1 MNTSLAVQPDQK
13 QWETTQLAALRQL
26 GLSDA
31 PAGDLAL
38 FLHYAQKT
46 GLDPFSRQIYMIGR
60 WDSRTGANRY
70 TIQSSI
76 DGLRIIAQRS
86 GEYAGQ
92 TQPVWCGEDGVWRD
106 VWLSSEMPRA
116 AKVGVYRVG
125 FAEPLY
131 AVATITSYC
140 PLGKDGRPTGLWSK
154 MPDVMLAK
162 VAEALAIR
170 KAFPNDL
177 SGIYTSEEMEQADVK
192 TLTPA
197 TPAET
202 PAEENPGATPK
213 ELTFTL
219 DPARRDKAI
228 KSINAAKSK
237 VELRKIWADLAEF
250 LDEKFQNSLGDQITL
265 KQLIVSKSNELPEEA

>member
-1 MNTSLAVQPDQK
+1 MNTTLAVKQDQN
-13 QWETTQLAALRQL
+13 QWDATQLAALRQI

-60 WDSRTGANRY
+60 WDSRSGGNRY

-92 TQPVWCGEDGVWRD
+92 TEPKWCGTDGEWKD
-106 VWLSSEMPRA
+106 VWLSATPPTA
-116 AKVGVYRVG
+116 AKIGVYRQG
-125 FAEPLY
+125 FQEPLY
-131 AVATITSYC
+131 AVATIASYM
-140 PLGKDGRPTGLWSK
+140 PTGKDGKPQGLWSK

-162 VAEALAIR
+162 VAEALALR

-177 SGIYTSEEMEQADVK
+177 SGIYVSEEMDQADAK
-192 TLTPA
+192 TTAAPIAIEVIAALTEDRRQELVTAIAKA
-197 TPAET
+197 TT
-202 PAEENPGATPK
+202 K
-213 ELTFTL
+213 
-219 DPARRDKAI
+219 D
-228 KSINAAKSK
+228 
-237 VELRKIWADLAEF
+237 ELRKLWIDNGDVLEVQF
-250 LDEKFQNSLGDQITL
+250 ENSLGDQTTL
-265 KQLIVSKSNELPEEA
+265 KALIMTAQGDLK